1 MSSTPRTSRELELE
15 DVFRQMEQ
23 EPFGELR
30 AREQNAFDKIAGPYA
45 DRLVLFGAGPLG
57 KAVLAGLRK
66 QGVEPLAFADNNQ
79 QLWCAEV
86 SGLPVLSP
94 ADAVRQH
101 GNAACFVVTIYQGSQ
116 ARRQLASMGCAH
128 VAPFA
133 LLFWKYADAFI
144 PHSGID
150 LPHRIREHSDEIR
163 RCYSVLA
170 DHESRRELT
179 EQLLWRYWFDY
190 SVLSPP
196 LDDTNI
202 YFPLE
207 LVSPTGEDV
216 FVDCG
221 AFDGDTIRSLSEH
234 WRGKFRHVFALEPD
248 PMNRTALASNMEKI
262 GLGPRITIMPFAVA
276 NANATVFFDAF
287 SSMGSHLTTTD
298 SGSSVECRRLNDI
311 EWPFTPTYIKMDVE
325 GAEIE
330 ALVGAAELVK
340 QHQPVLA
347 VCTYHRSEHLW
358 QIPNLI
364 RSIAPE
370 YNLFLRRYGEDCWE
384 GVCYAIPNHR
394 LKTI

>member
-1 MSSTPRTSRELELE
+1 
-15 DVFRQMEQ
+15 MEQ

-79 QLWCAEV
+79 QLWGAEV

-94 ADAVRQH
+94 ADAVRQY

-133 LLFWKYADAFI
+133 PLFWKYADAFI

-150 LPHRIREHSDEIR
+150 LPHRIREHGDEIR

-170 DHESRRELT
+170 DHASRRELT

-196 LDDTNI
+196 LRASET
-202 YFPLE
+202 YFPMDLFDPLE
-207 LVSPTGEDV
+207 DEV
-216 FVDCG
+216 FADCG
-221 AFDGDTIRSLSEH
+221 SFHGEAVDS
-234 WRGKFRHVFALEPD
+234 
-248 PMNRTALASNMEKI
+248 
-262 GLGPRITIMPFAVA
+262 FAVA
-276 NANATVFFDAF
+276 LGWQVPA
-287 SSMGSHLTTTD
+287 HL
-298 SGSSVECRRLNDI
+298 R
-311 EWPFTPTYIKMDVE
+311 
-325 GAEIE
+325 A
-330 ALVGAAELVK
+330 
-340 QHQPVLA
+340 
-347 VCTYHRSEHLW
+347 
-358 QIPNLI
+358 
-364 RSIAPE
+364 
-370 YNLFLRRYGEDCWE
+370 
-384 GVCYAIPNHR
+384 
-394 LKTI
+394 